1 MSVQNGAV
9 LFTKLTNG
17 LQVKHG
23 AICETAFL
31 FSFFF
36 FSQALTS
43 LLRLLTG
50 ECSDILSGLTYSNIV
65 SLLNYFF

>member
-1 MSVQNGAV
+1 MGQFVRQ
-9 LFTKLTNG
+9 LFF
-17 LQVKHG
+17 
-23 AICETAFL
+23 FL
-31 FSFFF
+31 FFF